1 LSGRLV
7 DYIVVCRTCYSSVKR
22 ARSGRDRTGP
32 GKEAGCG
39 RGSELHGGRE
49 WGMSEGGDLR
59 MEPGWLWRP
68 AAGIHSHLGE
78 SNWRKTELDHHLD
91 EMPDVKMM
99 VMGFG

>member
-1 LSGRLV
+1 
-7 DYIVVCRTCYSSVKR
+7 
-22 ARSGRDRTGP
+22 
-32 GKEAGCG
+32 
-39 RGSELHGGRE
+39 
-49 WGMSEGGDLR
+49 MSEGGDLR